1 MTLSVGQV
9 LENRYRVVSLLGQG
23 GMGAVYRAW
32 DLTLR
37 VPVALK
43 ENLDLSPV
51 SQQQFEREAL
61 LLAQLNHPNLP
72 RVTNHF
78 VVPGLGQYLVMEF
91 IEGQDLQQWL
101 DQRGR
106 LTEAEAVPIVGQVAS
121 ALAYLHSRPE
131 PVIHRDIKPANIKIT
146 PDNRAVLVDFGIAK
160 QYTPD
165 GHTTR
170 GAQAVTPGFSPPEQY
185 GLGITDARSDIYA
198 LGATLYALLTG
209 QTPTESVS
217 RLAGSTLPYPAE
229 LTPPVGRAIMRA
241 MEMEP
246 ANRFQAAPQFATA
259 LTTPLGPEKR
269 GRSPL
274 LWPALAAVLLLV
286 LVGGFFLLRPLF
298 DGDGGQ
304 TQQETTTA
312 DATPDAAAMATQ
324 TAIAQ
329 AQAELDAAQSQAT
342 FVAQTAAVEGDQDA
356 DGLTNDQEASLG
368 TAPGDA
374 DSDDDG
380 LKDGDEVLIYA
391 TNVRN
396 RDSDGDLLIDYDEVN
411 TYKTNPNQGDSD
423 GDGATDGLEVAQ
435 GSDPLAAAAAV
446 SPIPPEVTPT
456 VEETAELSFVEETIG
471 FSAGGRP
478 ITVYKLGDGPR
489 VVALVGGI
497 HAGFA
502 PGGVTVVD
510 LALNYFLSHPE
521 EVPAGF
527 ALHFIPNS
535 NPDSQ
540 AAPGELAGRVN
551 ANGVDINRNFG
562 CAWSADAT
570 WRNAP
575 IPSGDGPF
583 SEPEAAALR
592 DYFEDARP
600 AVAIFYD
607 AKATEGWVS
616 PGECGGSI
624 GDTGPFARAYAAASG
639 YSYQMTDPIP
649 GDASNWL
656 VQQGTPAFFILLRDY
671 EEVSDNTL
679 ARNLDGIRDTLAV
692 AAR

>member
-312 DATPDAAAMATQ
+312 DATPDA
-324 TAIAQ
+324 
-329 AQAELDAAQSQAT
+329 
-342 FVAQTAAVEGDQDA
+342 GHGRRGRA
-356 DGLTNDQEASLG
+356 DRGRAHH
-368 TAPGDA
+368 P
-374 DSDDDG
+374 
-380 LKDGDEVLIYA
+380 
-391 TNVRN
+391 
-396 RDSDGDLLIDYDEVN
+396 LL
-411 TYKTNPNQGDSD
+411 PH
-423 GDGATDGLEVAQ
+423 
-435 GSDPLAAAAAV
+435 
-446 SPIPPEVTPT
+446 
-456 VEETAELSFVEETIG
+456 
-471 FSAGGRP
+471 RP
-478 ITVYKLGDGPR
+478 
-489 VVALVGGI
+489 
-497 HAGFA
+497 
-502 PGGVTVVD
+502 D
-510 LALNYFLSHPE
+510 LADPRRCLPRGLRRVAPSHPE
-521 EVPAGF
+521 RAPFSVAF
-527 ALHFIPNS
+527 
-535 NPDSQ
+535 DSGRRR
-540 AAPGELAGRVN
+540 AASTPE
-551 ANGVDINRNFG
+551 
-562 CAWSADAT
+562 
-570 WRNAP
+570 
-575 IPSGDGPF
+575 GPF
-583 SEPEAAALR
+583 SPAAVRIGSRATTAL
-592 DYFEDARP
+592 ETP
-600 AVAIFYD
+600 VAVWHD
-607 AKATEGWVS
+607 RHERATGRA
-616 PGECGGSI
+616 GS
-624 GDTGPFARAYAAASG
+624 DHA
-639 YSYQMTDPIP
+639 
-649 GDASNWL
+649 
-656 VQQGTPAFFILLRDY
+656 
-671 EEVSDNTL
+671 
-679 ARNLDGIRDTLAV
+679 
-692 AAR
+692 